1 MSDLARAAGGDV
13 ALILAEQRL
22 AALRQAESPNEGEI
36 WAIYQIISRTPPATL
51 LGAAVKLRLL
61 LDPDLG
67 LKASETTV
75 DDLLSLRQIGELIE
89 RLQAP

>member
-1 MSDLARAAGGDV
+1 MSDLARAAGSDV

-22 AALRQAESPNEGEI
+22 AALRQAESPDEGEI
-36 WAIYQIISRTPPATL
+36 WTIYEIISRTPPASL

-61 LDPDLG
+61 MDPELG
-67 LKASETTV
+67 LKAIETTA
-75 DDLLSLRQIGELIE
+75 DDLLSLRQVGELID